1 MNSINKKIGLVVK
14 RDPNALKKANE
25 LITWLVAKGVKVFKK
40 IGYENGIDS
49 INKGENEDSLKKGQI
64 APSDLNFVFVLGGD
78 GTFLSAA
85 RWIGEKSIP
94 MMGVKF
100 GEVGFLAEIVEK
112 DLFNAV
118 DAVLNNKFIVNQR
131 MRIEVRIFRNKI
143 LRARETVLND
153 VVINKSALSRLAY
166 METSIDDKYITTY
179 KADGLIVSTP
189 TGSTAYSLA
198 AGGPIIHPEVPG
210 ILLTPI
216 CPFTLTNRPL
226 ILPDSAVVSIKL
238 AEKVSDIMV
247 TFDGQKGVK
256 IDNMDL
262 IVVSKSKYPL
272 SMITFPDQT
281 YFDVLKKKLNW
292 SGGKI

>member
-1 MNSINKKIGLVVK
+1 MNKKIGLVIK
-14 RDPNALKKANE
+14 RDLNALEKANE
-25 LITWLVAKGVKVFKK
+25 LTTWLLSKGVEVIKK
-40 IGYENGIDS
+40 IGYKTGIKTNENSDNWS
-49 INKGENEDSLKKGQI
+49 ENSLTKEEV
-64 APSDLNFVFVLGGD
+64 APSDLDFVIVLGGD

-85 RWIGEKSIP
+85 RWIGERTIP

-100 GEVGFLAEIVEK
+100 GNVGFLAEIAEH
-112 DLFNAV
+112 DLWAAV
-118 DAVLNNKFIVNQR
+118 KVVLKNKFTISQR
-131 MRIEVRIFRNKI
+131 MRIEVQVLRNKVQ
-143 LRARETVLND
+143 RARETVLND

-166 METSIDDKYITTY
+166 MKTSIDDKYITTY
-179 KADGLIVSTP
+179 KADGLIVATP

-198 AGGPIIHPEVPG
+198 AGGPIIHPNVPG

-226 ILPDSAVVSIKL
+226 ILPDSVTLTIKL

-247 TFDGQKGVK
+247 TFDGQKGLK
-256 IDNMDL
+256 INDTDL
-262 IVVSKSKYPL
+262 IVINKSKYPL
-272 SMITFPDQT
+272 KMITFPDQT